1 MEKWVLVI
9 HIIISFVFCFFM
21 AVTTILMFEPD
32 RVRKIVL
39 VVSCIATFI
48 FSVVWHGLWD
58 FPAVPID
65 PPLFFKSWHPTYN
78 TLSSTTFLTI
88 PVQRNVLLRS
98 FNFFEFSNFRQSPLF
113 ITNYIIDSSR
123 PPHTIFELI
132 YAYHGA

>member
-32 RVRKIVL
+32 RIRKIVL
-39 VVSCIATFI
+39 VVSRIATFM
-48 FSVVWHGLWD
+48 FSVVSHGFWD

-65 PPLFFKSWHPTYN
+65 PPLFFKSWHSTYN
-78 TLSSTTFLTI
+78 TLRSTIFLTI
-88 PVQRNVLLRS
+88 PVQRNVLLHG
-98 FNFFEFSNFRQSPLF
+98 FNFLEFSNFRQSFLF

-123 PPHTIFELI
+123 PPHTIF
-132 YAYHGA
+132 

>member
-9 HIIISFVFCFFM
+9 HIIISFFFCFFIS
-21 AVTTILMFEPD
+21 VTTILMFKPD

-39 VVSCIATFI
+39 VVFRIATFI
-48 FSVVWHGLWD
+48 LSVVSHVLWD

-65 PPLFFKSWHPTYN
+65 PPLFFKSWRPTYN
-78 TLSSTTFLTI
+78 TLSCTTFLTM
-88 PVQRNVLLRS
+88 PVQRNVFLRS

-123 PPHTIFELI
+123 PPHTIF
-132 YAYHGA
+132 